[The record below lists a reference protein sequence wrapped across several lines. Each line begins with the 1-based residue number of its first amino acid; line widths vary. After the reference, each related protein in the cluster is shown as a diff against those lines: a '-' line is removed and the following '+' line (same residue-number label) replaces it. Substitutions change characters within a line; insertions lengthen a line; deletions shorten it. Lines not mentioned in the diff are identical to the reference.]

1 MKKERMRH
9 YPYKF
14 LSNSVCPDFLCEQQW
29 DSSSHRKE
37 SKDTGNFSDENER
50 KAVGRNHA
58 HLLLWIKRNFKN
70 NVNKKYVLFAYSGDI
85 GISLVSPLAL
95 TLWSHLLS

>member
-1 MKKERMRH
+1 
-9 YPYKF
+9 
-14 LSNSVCPDFLCEQQW
+14 
-29 DSSSHRKE
+29 
-37 SKDTGNFSDENER
+37 
-50 KAVGRNHA
+50 
-58 HLLLWIKRNFKN
+58 LLLWIKRNFKN